1 MNQQRSKTMKTTVII
16 TVKSK
21 ISGAYMRDT
30 QELTASE
37 IITVINDY
45 ITNDFEIVAL
55 EEIDETIEAFYSKR
69 MTDADLDTMAEEAVK
84 EYYNKPIIDAM
95 AADIPE

>member
-1 MNQQRSKTMKTTVII
+1 MKTTVII
-16 TVKSK
+16 TIKSK

-37 IITVINDY
+37 IITVVNDY
-45 ITNDFEIVAL
+45 IENDFEIIAL
-55 EEIDETIEAFYSKR
+55 EELDETVEAFYSKR
-69 MTDADLDTMAEEAVK
+69 MTDADLD
-84 EYYNKPIIDAM
+84 AM

>member
-1 MNQQRSKTMKTTVII
+1 MKTTVII

-45 ITNDFEIVAL
+45 IANNFEIVAL
-55 EEIDETIEAFYSKR
+55 EEVDETVEAFYSKR
-69 MTDADLDTMAEEAVK
+69 MTDADF
-84 EYYNKPIIDAM
+84 DAM

>member
-1 MNQQRSKTMKTTVII
+1 MKTTVII

-37 IITVINDY
+37 IVAVVNDY
-45 ITNDFEIVAL
+45 ISNNFEVVAL
-55 EEIDETIEAFYSKR
+55 EEIDEAVEVFYSKR
-69 MTDADLDTMAEEAVK
+69 MTDADLD
-84 EYYNKPIIDAM
+84 AM

>member
-1 MNQQRSKTMKTTVII
+1 MKTTVII
-16 TVKSK
+16 TVKSR

-30 QELTASE
+30 QELTASGL
-37 IITVINDY
+37 ITVINDY
-45 ITNDFEIVAL
+45 IANNFEIVAL

-69 MTDADLDTMAEEAVK
+69 MTDADLD
-84 EYYNKPIIDAM
+84 AM

>member
-1 MNQQRSKTMKTTVII
+1 MKITVII

-37 IITVINDY
+37 LCGVVNDY
-45 ITNDFEIVAL
+45 TANNFEVVAL
-55 EEIDETIEAFYSKR
+55 EEIDETVEEFYSKR
-69 MTDADLDTMAEEAVK
+69 MTDADLD
-84 EYYNKPIIDAM
+84 AM

>member
-1 MNQQRSKTMKTTVII
+1 MKTTVII

-37 IITVINDY
+37 LIAVINDY
-45 ITNDFEIVAL
+45 TANNFEIVAL

-69 MTDADLDTMAEEAVK
+69 MTDADLD
-84 EYYNKPIIDAM
+84 AM

>member
-1 MNQQRSKTMKTTVII
+1 MKTTVII

-37 IITVINDY
+37 LIAVINDY
-45 ITNDFEIVAL
+45 TANDFEVVAL

-69 MTDADLDTMAEEAVK
+69 MTDADLD
-84 EYYNKPIIDAM
+84 AM

>member
-1 MNQQRSKTMKTTVII
+1 MKTTVII

-37 IITVINDY
+37 LIAVINDY
-45 ITNDFEIVAL
+45 TANNFEIVAL
-55 EEIDETIEAFYSKR
+55 EEIDETVETFYSKR
-69 MTDADLDTMAEEAVK
+69 MTDADLD
-84 EYYNKPIIDAM
+84 AM

>member
-1 MNQQRSKTMKTTVII
+1 MKTTVII

-21 ISGAYMRDT
+21 ISGVHMRDT

-37 IITVINDY
+37 LIAVINDY
-45 ITNDFEIVAL
+45 TANNFEIVAL
-55 EEIDETIEAFYSKR
+55 EELDETIEAFYSKR
-69 MTDADLDTMAEEAVK
+69 MTDADLD
-84 EYYNKPIIDAM
+84 AM

>member
-1 MNQQRSKTMKTTVII
+1 MKTTVII